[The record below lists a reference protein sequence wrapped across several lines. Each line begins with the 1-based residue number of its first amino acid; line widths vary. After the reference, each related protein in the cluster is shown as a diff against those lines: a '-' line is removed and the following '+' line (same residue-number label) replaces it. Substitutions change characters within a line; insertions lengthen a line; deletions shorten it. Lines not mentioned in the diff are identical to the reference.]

1 VRLHLGLDDTDSRG
15 GGCTTYAAA
24 VLVEKLSLLGC
35 RFTDYPNII
44 RLNPNIPYKTRGN
57 AAVAI
62 RIDAKDEMYQKIENV
77 AIDTVEEFSR
87 LGEDG
92 TDPALV
98 ILRGAPGIWIKRI
111 ARSALHEV
119 VSTGSVVKAIEESGA
134 VAVLYGAKLGVVG
147 ATAAIGHTLPGDHTF
162 ELIAYRTKRYCG
174 SRRRLEKESVKRMHR
189 ITAPETFNSYDDENK
204 RVLIAPHGPDPVLV
218 GIRGETA
225 DAVLR
230 AFQMIKIQEPVE
242 RWMIFRTNHGTDAHF
257 QIKNPIVHAHSPAV
271 VTGTVNEIP
280 RRTRGG
286 HVFCSITRNMRELN
300 CAAFEPTG
308 SFRKIIAQLLPGDK
322 VTVFGGIHADANGTI
337 NLEKII
343 IHKLAK
349 SLLVRN
355 PSCRRCN
362 KRLKSAGRGKGFKCT
377 RCGLKTQDVKK
388 VVTITE
394 RTIRPGIYLPSLRA
408 HRHLTKPLIR
418 YGREKTWDGLPPI
431 GLWHNP

>member
-1 VRLHLGLDDTDSRG
+1 VRLHLGIDDTDSRG
-15 GGCTTYAAA
+15 GGCTTHAAA

-35 RFTDYPNII
+35 RFIDYPNII

-62 RIDAKDEMYQKIENV
+62 RIDAKDELYQTIENV
-77 AIDTVEEFSR
+77 AIDTVEKSSR
-87 LGEDG
+87 LGEEG

-98 ILRGAPGIWIKRI
+98 ILRGDPGNQIKRI
-111 ARSALHEV
+111 ARSAMHEV
-119 VSTGSVVKAIEESGA
+119 VSTDSVVKAIKESGA
-134 VAVLYGAKLGVVG
+134 VAILYGAKLGVVG

-174 SRRRLEKESVKRMHR
+174 SCRRLEKESVKRMHR
-189 ITAPETFNSYDDENK
+189 SMARETFNSYDEENR

-225 DAVLR
+225 EAVLR
-230 AFQMIKIQEPVE
+230 AFRMIKIQEPVE

-257 QIKNPIVHAHSPAV
+257 QIKNSIVHAHSPAI
-271 VTGTVNEIP
+271 VTGTINGVP

-308 SFRKIIAQLLPGDK
+308 SFRKIIAELLPGDK
-322 VTVFGGIHADANGTI
+322 VTVFGGVHADANGTI

-377 RCGLKTQDVKK
+377 RCGLKIQDVEK

-394 RTIRPGIYLPSLRA
+394 RKISPGLYLPSQKA
-408 HRHLTKPLIR
+408 HRHLTKPMIR